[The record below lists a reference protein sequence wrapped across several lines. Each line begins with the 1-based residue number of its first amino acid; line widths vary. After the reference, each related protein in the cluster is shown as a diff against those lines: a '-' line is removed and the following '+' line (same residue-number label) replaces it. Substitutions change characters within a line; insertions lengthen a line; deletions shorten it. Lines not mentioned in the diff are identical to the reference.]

1 MQYCF
6 SQHLTLLS
14 LPDTST
20 TGCHFCF
27 GSASSLLLKPFLR
40 SSLVVY
46 WTPTELVGVEEGVVH
61 LSVSYLFIFSY
72 SSWPSQGKN
81 AEVVSYNLIIPG
93 IFSYSSLASFFFFFK
108 TVTFFSMF
116 TQFLSPNINFM
127 SFLLDKIVHSSF
139 FQIKTQYYLAAPW
152 IYTSYSESG

>member
-14 LPDTST
+14 PPDTST

-27 GSASSLLLKPFLR
+27 GSASSLLLKLFLC

-72 SSWPSQGKN
+72 SSWSSQGKN

-93 IFSYSSLASFFFFFK
+93 IFSYSSLASFFFK
-108 TVTFFSMF
+108 IVTFFSM
-116 TQFLSPNINFM
+116 FM

-152 IYTSYSESG
+152 IYTNYSESG